1 MSLHTV
7 ASNASVQDTVRVAPI
22 LSLISCQISDFTFPL
37 LLFIIHC
44 QSLKLNTKLTKT
56 ISFTER
62 PPETRWRDTVAQR
75 KWRRSWTSN
84 ILIINVCAVFAWKTQ
99 SPDWFG
105 HFIIAVTNIW
115 DIIHS
120 GLFTRYN
127 TYRCVLFLITFIKE
141 ICLYLLTQHK
151 EISHSFITSQSEEMD
166 SDG

>member
-1 MSLHTV
+1 MQVCRIRSGSHRSSLWFL
-7 ASNASVQDTVRVAPI
+7 VRFHLPAPPI
-22 LSLISCQISDFTFPL
+22 YNSLPIPE
-37 LLFIIHC
+37 
-44 QSLKLNTKLTKT
+44 TKHK
-56 ISFTER
+56 IDKNNKFTER
-62 PPETRWRDTVAQR
+62 PPETRWRDTAVQR